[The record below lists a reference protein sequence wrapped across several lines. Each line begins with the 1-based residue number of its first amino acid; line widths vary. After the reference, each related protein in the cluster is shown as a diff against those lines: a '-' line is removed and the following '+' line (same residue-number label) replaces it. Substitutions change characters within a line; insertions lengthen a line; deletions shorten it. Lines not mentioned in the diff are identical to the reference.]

1 MSTDF
6 LWHVVNARPPLIN
19 ADSWYWD
26 KNGRWSVP
34 MSTSFQLFNLTL
46 LLFSVEQLAAI
57 CQDWKA
63 LVACS
68 RFFQT
73 SIHGCLTLSDS
84 AVHEPSAVTSH
95 WARKQWKSSP
105 SLIDT
110 LEKSLLVALLTQD
123 IIRWQ
128 AVHWPEKD
136 IVKLR
141 KHYRQWSQFNVI
153 ESCLPKCYLIARLLF
168 ESFMQLCA
176 ADKHSTVLAT
186 FPY

>member
-1 MSTDF
+1 MHIPLWLMLNHDIEIRTVDGVCQCPPASNSSTSPFCFF
-6 LWHVVNARPPLIN
+6 LWSSSLP
-19 ADSWYWD
+19 
-26 KNGRWSVP
+26 SVRTGKP
-34 MSTSFQLFNLTL
+34 WW
-46 LLFSVEQLAAI
+46 LAAG
-57 CQDWKA
+57 
-63 LVACS
+63 
-68 RFFQT
+68 FFQT
-73 SIHGCLTLSDS
+73 SIHGCFTLSDS

-95 WARKQWKSSP
+95 WARKRWKSSP

-176 ADKHSTVLAT
+176 ADKHSTALAT

>member
-1 MSTDF
+1 
-6 LWHVVNARPPLIN
+6 
-19 ADSWYWD
+19 
-26 KNGRWSVP
+26 

-68 RFFQT
+68 RFFHT
-73 SIHGCLTLSDS
+73 SILTLSDS

-141 KHYRQWSQFNVI
+141 KHYRQ
-153 ESCLPKCYLIARLLF
+153 
-168 ESFMQLCA
+168 
-176 ADKHSTVLAT
+176 
-186 FPY
+186 